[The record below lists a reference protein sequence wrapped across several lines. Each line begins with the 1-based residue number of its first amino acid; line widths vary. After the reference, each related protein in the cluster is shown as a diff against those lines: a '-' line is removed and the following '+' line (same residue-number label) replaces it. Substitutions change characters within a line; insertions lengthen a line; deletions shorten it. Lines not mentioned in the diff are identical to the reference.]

1 MPNSDFTPPEGVR
14 SAAKRALKWI
24 ADGKAGGGFTS
35 VGHTRATQLANG
47 ENISLETLNRMKSFF
62 SRHEVDKKAEGFNEG
77 EKGFPSPGRVAWDA
91 WGGNAGFAW
100 AKSKVT
106 EADNSMDKSADIAP
120 RLVELSV
127 DKLRSLHERL
137 HKSEASPATLEV
149 HHLTTTEMARRGME
163 LPANDEWENVRIE
176 IDYFEDIDIE
186 SFASTLPAE
195 KIEEVI
201 KATGTSVADVR
212 MVLTSVGYAMEIV
225 PDDSVEKMIKHE
237 KGKWVVYDHSGMHPL
252 GTYDTKEEA
261 ADHIAEIE
269 YFKKFNENHDPANG
283 QFASG
288 LGGAPSAGAA
298 ATAAITSHPGTTSWA
313 NQVADALVAGEQT
326 GINAK
331 DVGKFLNTMANRG
344 DNPDITNLQ
353 VNGNTLFG
361 GDGLGI
367 PRSQMPQIPMNMRK
381 QFISDMA
388 DQGISTELKKIDAL
402 DLKPSQSEISA
413 TKTARLYQH
422 FKSEGIP
429 KDKAILVSKDGFVV
443 DGHHHWAAAAA
454 MGLMG
459 KNSKIPVIQMDLNIK
474 EALSTAKAWSE
485 SHGIAAQD
493 INSAEIPIGKSSD
506 ESDYFVKFNPN
517 HDDHGRFS
525 SSTGG
530 AGSIPAMAK
539 DIAPKPERSPEAV
552 AEAKALREK
561 ALRIEPAVT
570 QMMNDLITQSGGEF
584 ATLPDGT
591 NSLEQRIKST
601 ESLARK
607 IDGDA
612 NKEFGGDKKAA
623 AEAVSD
629 AIRYTM
635 LVPEGSYA
643 KGLAQTVNTLEAAGF
658 QLRTK
663 NFWKPGDPYD
673 GVNIKA
679 KKNGITVELQ
689 VHTAASF
696 DIKENKLHKILEVYR
711 ESPDNTVRRAAWD
724 KMVEIAKSIPKP
736 ANYQAI
742 LGIGDLVVQQ
752 FETAQQAGLAK
763 STLVDIM
770 WTIKRGVA
778 YAVFC

>member
-1 MPNSDFTPPEGVR
+1 MPNSNFTPPEGVR

-106 EADNSMDKSADIAP
+106 EADKSMDKSADIAP

-261 ADHIAEIE
+261 ADRIAEIE
-269 YFKKFNENHDPANG
+269 YFRKYNQNHNPANG
-283 QFASG
+283 QFSSGASG
-288 LGGAPSAGAA
+288 AGAA
-298 ATAAITSHPGTTSWA
+298 SITAEPGSKDWG
-313 NQVADALVAGEQT
+313 NQIGDALNRGEEI
-326 GINAK
+326 GITAK
-331 DVGKFLNTMANRG
+331 GVGKFLKTMADRG

-353 VNGNTLFG
+353 VNGHTLFG
-361 GDGLGI
+361 GEGLGI
-367 PRSQMPQIPMNMRK
+367 KRKDMPQIPQDRRAE
-381 QFISDMA
+381 FLSDMA
-388 DQGISTELKKIDAL
+388 DKGISTELKKVDAM
-402 DLKPSQSEISA
+402 DLRPSQSEISA
-413 TKTARLYQH
+413 TKTARLYEH
-422 FKSEGIP
+422 FKSDGIP

-459 KNSKIPVIQMDLNIK
+459 KHSKIPVIQMDVNIK
-474 EALSTAKAWSE
+474 ESLAVSKQWAADK
-485 SHGIAAQD
+485 GIAAQD
-493 INSAEIPIGKSSD
+493 MNSKELPLGKTAD

-517 HDDHGRFS
+517 HDDRGRFS
-525 SSTGG
+525 SSNGG
-530 AGSIPAMAK
+530 ASIPAMAK
-539 DIAPKPERSPEAV
+539 DVAPVAGRSPEAV
-552 AEAKALREK
+552 AEAKALRAQALK
-561 ALRIEPAVT
+561 AEPAVT
-570 QMMNDLITQSGGEF
+570 QLMADLVSQSGG
-584 ATLPDGT
+584 TLAG
-591 NSLEQRIKST
+591 LEQRIKST
-601 ESLARK
+601 DSLARK

-612 NKEFGGDKKAA
+612 NKEYSGDKKAA
-623 AEAVSD
+623 AHAVSD

-635 LVPEGSYA
+635 VVPDGSYTE
-643 KGLAQTVNTLEAAGF
+643 GLAQTVRTLEAAGF
-658 QLRTK
+658 TLRTK
-663 NFWKPGDPYD
+663 NFWQPGDPYD
-673 GVNIKA
+673 GTNIKA
-679 KKNGITVELQ
+679 VKNGLAVELQ
-689 VHTAASF
+689 VHTPKSLAV
-696 DIKENKLHKILEVYR
+696 KEGELHTIYEHYR
-711 ESPDNTVRRAAWD
+711 TSPDNTVRRAAWD
-724 KMVEIAKSIPKP
+724 KMVEIAKAIPKP
-736 ANYQAI
+736 ANYQTL
-742 LGIGDLVVQQ
+742 LGIGQTIVQQ
-752 FETAQQAGLAK
+752 FETAEQAGLVK
-763 STLVDIM
+763 STLVDMM
-770 WTIKRGVA
+770 WRIERGVA
-778 YAVFC
+778 ICGIS